1 MKEAGGVMVGMPTK
15 AVKERV
21 TVFMEKGCKDELI
34 REAEKRGQSLSWYI
48 RHLIKLGRR
57 LA

>member
-1 MKEAGGVMVGMPTK
+1 MPTK